1 MRIVESV
8 DLSAIAIQITLFA
21 VVPRTSPVSSQ
32 TIVFDTLPLNQTVVE
47 GGDATFACSGTVD
60 GTDQPTR
67 YRIRSDVTLLQTVGF
82 NISDLVTVNGID
94 TALVFGHY
102 NSQLLLRG
110 VVRVADG
117 YTVTCAIR
125 VGAVF
130 LDTMNTPPVHI
141 TVICTCTL

>member
-1 MRIVESV
+1 M
-8 DLSAIAIQITLFA
+8 
-21 VVPRTSPVSSQ
+21 
-32 TIVFDTLPLNQTVVE
+32 
-47 GGDATFACSGTVD
+47 D

-67 YRIRSDVTLLQTVGF
+67 YRIRSDVTVLQTVGF

-94 TALVFGHY
+94 TALVFGQY

-110 VVRVADG
+110 IVRVADG

-125 VGAVF
+125 VGAVL
-130 LDTMNTPPVHI
+130 LDAMNTPPVHI